1 MSEKRLPK
9 KTLFFYGLSE
19 MPITVANV
27 PLAAYIPNYYGA
39 DLGIS
44 LAVIGAV
51 WMIARV
57 FDAITDPLIGYLG
70 DRTDTRWGRR
80 RVWMVAAIPFL
91 MMAVYKIFFPQLGV
105 DGGYLLFWLVVFWL
119 GWTMLF
125 IPYYAWAAE
134 LSPEY
139 NERTTIAAW
148 RMFIGMIANVATKVL
163 PVLALLLFAY
173 GGTREVVEMIGWSL
187 LVLIPITVTLTV
199 LNVPEKKDYSSTRI
213 PIVKGLKI
221 MWSNGPFKRLVFA
234 FFFNSLGTALSTAVV
249 LFYIR
254 GVTGEE
260 EAGIIF
266 LLCYY
271 TANLCGIPFWAWF
284 SKKIGKHI
292 AWMIGLSFYIVMS
305 PLYMFL
311 GQGDFYWML
320 PITSTTGFAGASFYV
335 MPNSM
340 KADVI
345 DLDTLNSG
353 EDRAALFFAVWSF
366 VSKIAL
372 SIGPFLGLSL
382 LAFTGFDSTPGAINS
397 PNQIL
402 GLKIIFS
409 FACPVFFIITN
420 LIAFGYPITEKR
432 QLEIR
437 KQLED
442 RKAGKETRAEV

>member
-1 MSEKRLPK
+1 
-9 KTLFFYGLSE
+9 
-19 MPITVANV
+19 
-27 PLAAYIPNYYGA
+27 
-39 DLGIS
+39 
-44 LAVIGAV
+44 
-51 WMIARV
+51 
-57 FDAITDPLIGYLG
+57 
-70 DRTDTRWGRR
+70 
-80 RVWMVAAIPFL
+80 
-91 MMAVYKIFFPQLGV
+91 
-105 DGGYLLFWLVVFWL
+105 
-119 GWTMLF
+119 
-125 IPYYAWAAE
+125 
-134 LSPEY
+134 
-139 NERTTIAAW
+139 
-148 RMFIGMIANVATKVL
+148 
-163 PVLALLLFAY
+163 
-173 GGTREVVEMIGWSL
+173 
-187 LVLIPITVTLTV
+187 
-199 LNVPEKKDYSSTRI
+199 
-213 PIVKGLKI
+213 
-221 MWSNGPFKRLVFA
+221 
-234 FFFNSLGTALSTAVV
+234 
-249 LFYIR
+249 
-254 GVTGEE
+254 
-260 EAGIIF
+260 
-266 LLCYY
+266 
-271 TANLCGIPFWAWF
+271 
-284 SKKIGKHI
+284 
-292 AWMIGLSFYIVMS
+292 
-305 PLYMFL
+305 MFL

-442 RKAGKETRAEV
+442 RKAGKETRVEA